1 MRIPFP
7 KISLFQEDAVPSIQ
21 ISGGEQMESSNEV
34 SIKIYVCFIFIWND
48 PLSFQNLFNAL
59 NISLRS
65 FSKAD
70 NVIVRR
76 ASVTKLIELDLSG

>member
-21 ISGGEQMESSNEV
+21 ISGGEQMESSSEV

-48 PLSFQNLFNAL
+48 PLFFQNLL
-59 NISLRS
+59 TLLISPSGLS
-65 FSKAD
+65 L
-70 NVIVRR
+70 
-76 ASVTKLIELDLSG
+76 KLTMS